1 MTAFSRRVVL
11 SGALQAL
18 MTLVF
23 WNPVF
28 GQSPDAPPPETTEPQ
43 SVQPARPPI
52 GMTGGVIA
60 AGPRTIVTTM
70 GHTPT
75 IRQVTGKPYFL
86 ELESEQSQTLADGTH
101 ISRKTGVRREYRDS
115 LGRTRTEH
123 ELASPGH
130 AANTVALIQIADPV
144 ARFRYTLNTRD
155 KVAHRVPATVL
166 PTAPNR
172 AQGHPLRTRPVTR
185 VSASPSATPPDNPRP
200 QMKQEPLGTQTFDGV
215 VADGFRM
222 TTTMPVGYMG
232 NDRPIES
239 VCENWTSHELGMM
252 VMSKCSDP
260 RSGERTTRLTR
271 VEMSEPDPSLFRVPA
286 GYKVV
291 KDMTPWYKR
300 ALGQ

>member
-1 MTAFSRRVVL
+1 MTAFSRRIVL

-18 MTLVF
+18 MTLVL

-28 GQSPDAPPPETTEPQ
+28 GQSTDAPPPQTTEPQ
-43 SVQPARPPI
+43 SVPPTQPPI
-52 GMTGGVIA
+52 AMMGGGLVS
-60 AGPRTIVTTM
+60 GPRSGLVTM
-70 GHTPT
+70 GYRPT
-75 IRQVTGKPYFL
+75 IRQVTGKPYSL

-130 AANTVALIQIADPV
+130 AANTVPLIQIADPV

-166 PTAPNR
+166 PTTPNR
-172 AQGHPLRTRPVTR
+172 PQGHIRTTRPVMR
-185 VSASPSATPPDNPRP
+185 ASASPPDSPRP

-215 VADGFRM
+215 LADGSRM
-222 TTTMPVGYMG
+222 TTTLPVGYMG

-239 VCENWTSHELGMM
+239 VCENWTSHELGMT

-260 RSGERTTRLTR
+260 RNGVTITRLTR

-300 ALGQ
+300 AFGQ